1 MKKSLTIVMV
11 VAIILVVCYTIIKM
25 YSESYF
31 WYDEAVQFYDAIG
44 INYDSPNVIHNFD
57 NIHLKNSRYNMDPG
71 GYTLMLHFWT
81 KISMNPFFI
90 RLLNFIFLVVLIF
103 IVVRM
108 TNRCFNENLITLS
121 LLLFLIIFNNAMLI
135 DRAIEV
141 RGYMIE
147 ILVVAASV
155 YYLFRGKD
163 FLKQDKFNLK
173 FIGLLLLFCFGMWSR
188 YSAIVSISVG
198 WFLFSLTALNL
209 FSWKA
214 IIGHILLF
222 GNITTIYLVM
232 LRWQNPFGLPM
243 DYLDYL
249 NDFDGWANLLNKNLY
264 FFVLLGF
271 TMFVF
276 VKNMKGDFIATITTV
291 AKRYNTCGG
300 LNLAICYVIFLNAIY
315 FVLSL
320 MGRHPY
326 DPLSSRNFGVTFSTV
341 LVLILF

>member
-1 MKKSLTIVMV
+1 
-11 VAIILVVCYTIIKM
+11 
-25 YSESYF
+25 
-31 WYDEAVQFYDAIG
+31 
-44 INYDSPNVIHNFD
+44 
-57 NIHLKNSRYNMDPG
+57 
-71 GYTLMLHFWT
+71 
-81 KISMNPFFI
+81 
-90 RLLNFIFLVVLIF
+90 
-103 IVVRM
+103 
-108 TNRCFNENLITLS
+108 
-121 LLLFLIIFNNAMLI
+121 
-135 DRAIEV
+135 
-141 RGYMIE
+141 
-147 ILVVAASV
+147 
-155 YYLFRGKD
+155 
-163 FLKQDKFNLK
+163 
-173 FIGLLLLFCFGMWSR
+173 MWSR

-341 LVLILF
+341 LVLILFLVHKLKPNIQQVGLISCFLIIFAFLNRFDLHRGTTNYHHSEKIYYLDSLLLENPESNLFVDYWPGLEIKCHRDITRVNNDLKSRIFYLEQPILVHGETAKLYGIPSFSGRTLPNLEKGSFCLVHKYCVLNKNRKFLNSQKKMIREFDGNLKLYQLQ